1 MTAALCL
8 LATLFLPMQGHTQ
21 EGATVQVPLATWQ
34 AMSANPSG
42 RATNAALG
50 VASVEVEV
58 TDRDGRI
65 VVSATASM
73 SARASAEG
81 AQALLLPSGTA
92 IVSATADGTEITL
105 VQTPR
110 GLAWVAEAA
119 GTHRLEIQY
128 ELEAVRH
135 EDGASLS
142 LPLPPS
148 PSVVV
153 SASLP
158 PEAIDG
164 AMVPGIG
171 TRTVRTGGVPTLE
184 ATVPGGT
191 ATQIA
196 WRSVSAVESASPSRA
211 SYRGVLGTDA
221 VHFEVDLSVDLASD
235 SPVPIAL
242 FPTEVALGGVTVDGE
257 DAPIRVVDDYFAAV
271 VAGHGRHTI
280 HVSIDIPLQENGGLP
295 SAQVQIPEVPVSHFE
310 IELPEGKDLRVTPVV
325 SITRTRSRTAAVAV
339 FNVPLTDNIAL
350 EWPEALPDE
359 PATPA
364 GEVAV
369 EVRASAT
376 LVHVLSA
383 EEGLLRGTVH
393 ATWDI
398 AHGAASRFDLMLPVG
413 VDVGSVVVDVATV
426 ADWRVTGE
434 GAERVLSVF
443 LDREVQGAAQMT
455 IAFEVLRSN
464 AGDGTQAFDIPLLS
478 ARDVWRQSGMLAL
491 LATHDLVLEPE
502 ATDAAARVG
511 ENQLPAEVRAA
522 IDRTIAHVFRWTDAP
537 PHLRAAAITRPH
549 EAGRFDARIDTLVSL
564 GDVTTT
570 ASAAVD
576 VHIKSGSLSEL
587 SIALPAGASV
597 LEVSAPSLREHR
609 VEEVD
614 GHPRVHMWFTQEME
628 GDVRVEL
635 RWERIAAA
643 NEADVPAPMA
653 HVEGVDVEQGRIAI
667 EATAAVEV
675 AARQAEGLSPMD
687 LSELPEELVLRST
700 NPILLAFR
708 YAHATPAP
716 ALSLSVA
723 RHREVTLR
731 NASIDEATYTTL
743 VTDDGLAV
751 TTASWTVRNEG
762 AQFLRI
768 ALPEGAEVWSA
779 RVGGQPETPAL
790 ASDADESA
798 PVILLGVLRSTEPFV
813 VELTYATP
821 VARMGLLGR
830 LQVVLARPELV
841 VSHAQWQVYLPAD
854 ARWSTPTSD
863 LALLTG
869 AERMSGA
876 LSGLSSAPGGQA
888 IRVPNEV
895 TRFVFDDVYVGRDGE
910 GVSAA
915 FPYASGWGIA
925 IGWGLGLFGALLA
938 WLGLLGLVMARS
950 GFVVMPEGGPFELA
964 TYRLATAARQVGVTR
979 RGVAGLVGTL
989 ALGVA
994 LVALALLWFG
1004 ASPFGP
1010 VFASLVVSAGLVLA
1024 LRKRIA
1030 EGLRSLRA
1038 RVASPAAPVEA
1049 SAGQA
1054 FVPAPPF
1061 AGPQHTAPQ
1070 YTAHEQVRDDDV
1082 EDDSPR
1088 NSDPSA

>member
-1 MTAALCL
+1 MMQSTTPRRWMTAALCL
-8 LATLFLPMQGHTQ
+8 LATLLVPLHGHTQ

-34 AMSANPSG
+34 AMSASPSA

-50 VASVEVEV
+50 VSSVNVEV
-58 TDRDGRI
+58 TDREGRI
-65 VVSATASM
+65 VVTATATL
-73 SARASAEG
+73 SARASTEG

-92 IVSATADGTEITL
+92 VVSATADGTEVTL
-105 VQTPR
+105 VQTPH
-110 GLAWVAEAA
+110 GLAWVAESA

-142 LPLPPS
+142 LPLPPA

-153 SASLP
+153 HASLP

-171 TRTVRTGGVPTLE
+171 ARTIRNGGVPTLE

-196 WRSVSAVESASPSRA
+196 WRSVSAIESASPSRA
-211 SYRGVLGTDA
+211 SYHGVLGTDA
-221 VHFEVDLSVDLASD
+221 VHFDVDLSVDLASD

-257 DAPIRVVDDYFAAV
+257 EAPIRVVDDHFAAV
-271 VAGHGRHTI
+271 VSGHGRHTI

-310 IELPEGKDLRVTPVV
+310 IELPEGKDLRVTPVA
-325 SITRTRSRTAAVAV
+325 SIARTRSRTDSRASALAV
-339 FNVPLTDNIAL
+339 FNVPLTDSISL

-790 ASDADESA
+790 ASDAEESA

-854 ARWSTPTSD
+854 ARWSTPASD
-863 LALLTG
+863 LALLG
-869 AERMSGA
+869 GGERMSGA
-876 LSGLSSAPGGQA
+876 ASGLSSAPGGQA

-915 FPYASGWGIA
+915 FPYASGWGIG
-925 IGWGLGLFGALLA
+925 IGWGLGLLGALLA
-938 WLGLLGLVMARS
+938 WLGLLGLVMAKS

-979 RGVAGLVGTL
+979 RGIAGLVGTL

-1024 LRKRIA
+1024 LRKRIL
-1030 EGLRSLRA
+1030 ESLRSLRA
-1038 RVASPAAPVEA
+1038 RVASPAPVEA
-1049 SAGQA
+1049 TSAPA
-1054 FVPAPPF
+1054 FAPAPPM
-1061 AGPQHTAPQ
+1061 
-1070 YTAHEQVRDDDV
+1070 V
-1082 EDDSPR
+1082 EPR
-1088 NSDPSA
+1088 VEAEEPSSSESDTSV

>member
-1 MTAALCL
+1 MH
-8 LATLFLPMQGHTQ
+8 GRTQ

-34 AMSANPSG
+34 AMSANPSA
-42 RATNAALG
+42 RATNAALS

-58 TDRDGRI
+58 SDRDGRI

-119 GTHRLEIQY
+119 GTHRLEIEY

-135 EDGASLS
+135 DDGASVS
-142 LPLPPS
+142 LPLPPA

-153 SASLP
+153 TASLP

-164 AMVPGIG
+164 AMVPGIAA
-171 TRTVRTGGVPTLE
+171 RTTRTGGVPTLE

-196 WRSVSAVESASPSRA
+196 WRAVSAVESASPSRA
-211 SYRGVLGTDA
+211 TYHGVLGTDA
-221 VHFEVDLSVDLASD
+221 VHFDVDLSVDLASD

-242 FPTEVALGGVTVDGE
+242 FPTEIALGGVTVDGV
-257 DAPIRVVDDYFAAV
+257 DAPIRVVDGHFAAV
-271 VAGHGRHTI
+271 VSGHGRHTI
-280 HVSIDIPLQENGGLP
+280 HVSIDIPLTANGGLP

-310 IELPEGKDLRVTPVV
+310 IELPPGKDLRVTPVV
-325 SITRTRSRTAAVAV
+325 SIARTRSRTSAVAV
-339 FNVPLTDNIAL
+339 FNVPLTDSISL

-369 EVRASAT
+369 PVRASAT

-393 ATWDI
+393 AAWDI
-398 AHGAASRFDLMLPVG
+398 AHGATSRFDLMLPVG
-413 VDVGSVVVDVATV
+413 VDVGTVVVDVATV
-426 ADWRVTGE
+426 ADWRITGE

-443 LDREVQGAAQMT
+443 LDREVQGAAKMT
-455 IAFEVLRSN
+455 VEFEVLRSN

-502 ATDAAARVG
+502 ATEAAARVG
-511 ENQLPAEVRAA
+511 ENQLPADVRAA

-628 GDVRVEL
+628 GDVRIEL

-687 LSELPEELVLRST
+687 LAELPEELVLRST

-723 RHREVTLR
+723 RHQEVTLR
-731 NASIDEATYTTL
+731 NASIDEASYTTL

-751 TTASWTVRNEG
+751 TTATWTVRNEG

-790 ASDADESA
+790 ASDADASA
-798 PVILLGVLRSTEPFV
+798 PVILLGVLRSTEPFL

-821 VARMGLLGR
+821 VSHMGLLGR
-830 LQVVLARPELV
+830 LQVVLARSDLV
-841 VSHAQWQVYLPAD
+841 VSHAQWQVFLPAD
-854 ARWSTPTSD
+854 ARWSEPASD
-863 LALLTG
+863 LALLSG
-869 AERMSGA
+869 GDLVSGA
-876 LSGLSSAPGGQA
+876 SAGLSGAPGGQA
-888 IRVPNEV
+888 IRVPNEAI
-895 TRFVFDDVYVGRDGE
+895 RFVFDDIYVGRDGE
-910 GVSAA
+910 GVGAS

-938 WLGLLGLVMARS
+938 WLGLLGLIMARS
-950 GFVVMPEGGPFELA
+950 GFVVVPEGGPFELA
-964 TYRLATAARQVGVTR
+964 TYRLATAAKQVGVTKT
-979 RGVAGLVGTL
+979 GIAGLALTL
-989 ALGVA
+989 TLGLA
-994 LVALALLWFG
+994 FVALALLWFG

-1010 VFASLVVSAGLVLA
+1010 IFASIVAVTGILLA
-1024 LRKRIA
+1024 LRKRIIGA
-1030 EGLRSLRA
+1030 LQTLRA
-1038 RVASPAAPVEA
+1038 RVAPPPAMAPSAPAPTFVAAP
-1049 SAGQA
+1049 
-1054 FVPAPPF
+1054 PAEPPQ
-1061 AGPQHTAPQ
+1061 PQPPSS
-1070 YTAHEQVRDDDV
+1070 DS
-1082 EDDSPR
+1082 SPR
-1088 NSDPSA
+1088 